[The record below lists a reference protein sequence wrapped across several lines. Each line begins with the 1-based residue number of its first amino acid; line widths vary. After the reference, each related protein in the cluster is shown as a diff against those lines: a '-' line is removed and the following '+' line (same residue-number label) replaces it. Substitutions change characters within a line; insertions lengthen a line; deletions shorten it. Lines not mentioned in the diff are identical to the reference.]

1 MAKYAN
7 AAHTPLDPGHN
18 YTATAGG
25 AISGG
30 YFVQFADGG
39 RPGLPTC
46 VNANATSGA
55 VGVAKYDAAS
65 GETFGV
71 ISGGHVGVI
80 AAGAITEGA
89 AVYIAAS
96 GKATATAGSS
106 PRVGYAYTESAADLD
121 VVYIQLDL

>member
-18 YTATAGG
+18 FTATASG
-25 AISGG
+25 AVKGG
-30 YFVQFADGG
+30 YFVQFAAGG
-39 RPGLPTC
+39 RPGLPT
-46 VNANATSGA
+46 AALSTATSGSI
-55 VGVAKYDAAS
+55 GVAKYDAAS

-71 ISGGHVGVI
+71 ISGGHVGVV
-80 AAGAITEGA
+80 AAGAIAEGA
-89 AVYIAAS
+89 PVYISAA

-106 PRVGYAYTESAADLD
+106 PRVGYAYTASAADLD